1 MSDPT
6 GVDPHDAL
14 FGDRAVAQCFTPRAR
29 FQSMLDVEAA
39 LAEAGA
45 RAGVIPEAAVGPIKT
60 AAHAD
65 FYDLSEWAE
74 QTALD
79 GNPAIPLVR
88 QLTRTVARQDANA
101 AGYVHWGATSQDLID
116 TSLVLR
122 LRTAVPLVLGHLERA
137 ASAAAAHARVHIDT
151 VMPGRTLLSHA
162 TPVTFG
168 LKAAGWLDAIGR
180 DRESLANTLNEC
192 LVLQL
197 GGASGTLAA
206 LGDAGPRVA
215 DRLGEQLALRVPDLP
230 WHTHRDRLVRLASA
244 LGITCGVCGKIARD
258 LVLLAQT
265 EVGEAFESRVT
276 GGGSSTMPHKR
287 NPVSAS
293 VALAAAVR
301 APGLVATLLTAMP
314 QEHERSVGGWHAEWT
329 TLPELVELAG
339 GAARAIA
346 DALEGLTVDADRMR
360 ANLEIT
366 RGFVLAEAV
375 TMTLAEHV
383 GRFDAYTLVEK
394 ATRRATADR
403 SSLADALAADPAVC
417 KHVTRAQIEQRLTP
431 DSYLGAARVFVERVL
446 ARWTRN
452 QSEQA

>member
-39 LAEAGA
+39 LAEAEA

-74 QTALD
+74 QTAQD

-168 LKAAGWLDAIGR
+168 L
-180 DRESLANTLNEC
+180 
-192 LVLQL
+192 
-197 GGASGTLAA
+197 
-206 LGDAGPRVA
+206 
-215 DRLGEQLALRVPDLP
+215 
-230 WHTHRDRLVRLASA
+230 
-244 LGITCGVCGKIARD
+244 
-258 LVLLAQT
+258 
-265 EVGEAFESRVT
+265 
-276 GGGSSTMPHKR
+276 
-287 NPVSAS
+287 
-293 VALAAAVR
+293 
-301 APGLVATLLTAMP
+301 
-314 QEHERSVGGWHAEWT
+314 
-329 TLPELVELAG
+329 
-339 GAARAIA
+339 
-346 DALEGLTVDADRMR
+346 
-360 ANLEIT
+360 
-366 RGFVLAEAV
+366 
-375 TMTLAEHV
+375 
-383 GRFDAYTLVEK
+383 
-394 ATRRATADR
+394 
-403 SSLADALAADPAVC
+403 
-417 KHVTRAQIEQRLTP
+417 
-431 DSYLGAARVFVERVL
+431 
-446 ARWTRN
+446 
-452 QSEQA
+452 